1 MSVLSA
7 PAKNDPA
14 AAGSNG
20 PVLQTAEF
28 EFLRRFVLEHCGIS
42 LGDHKHQLVQG
53 RLQRRLRAL
62 RLRDFADYCD
72 VLRHDPQSELGE
84 LASAIST
91 NVTSFFREVHHYEL
105 LENELLPAWLAHKQ
119 RAGDRLRIWSAG
131 CSSGEE
137 PYALAMVLAEA
148 LARNN
153 STLDAKILA
162 TGSRQNV
169 EFFRLQQRAGR
180 TTGGFDL
187 GCTGRDQIGEA
198 RHLRVEVEVVVPGAV
213 GEGDV
218 GRRDVDAAEAEQ
230 IAGLC
235 RNVGGRGGQGGKQ
248 QRRSAQGRK
257 QSHGLRVFDWRGTGE
272 SVARQNAR
280 CLGRPQG
287 KRASG
292 TRKIWRVDDLHR
304 IHGAG
309 PAGALDAASGFLYGS
324 ATIPGH
330 FRPTCGARSPRWVL
344 FDRIMLNG
352 TAL

>member
-7 PAKNDPA
+7 PAKSDPA

-28 EFLRRFVLEHCGIS
+28 VFLRRFVLEHCGIS

-62 RLRDFADYCD
+62 RLKGFAEYCD

-137 PYALAMVLAEA
+137 PSALAMVLAEA

-162 TGSRQNV
+162 TDLSPQALDTARKGV
-169 EFFRLQQRAGR
+169 YPLDRLGGISAERCRRWLLRG
-180 TTGGFDL
+180 TGDYEGLASVHPQLRELVTIQPLNLLHDWPMSGPFDA
-187 GCTGRDQIGEA
+187 IF
-198 RHLRVEVEVVVPGAV
+198 
-213 GEGDV
+213 
-218 GRRDVDAAEAEQ
+218 
-230 IAGLC
+230 C
-235 RNVGGRGGQGGKQ
+235 RNVVIYFDQPTKQRLFRRYAQLLPVGGYLFLGHSESLHGINDDFELIGRTVYRKRG
-248 QRRSAQGRK
+248 
-257 QSHGLRVFDWRGTGE
+257 
-272 SVARQNAR
+272 
-280 CLGRPQG
+280 
-287 KRASG
+287 
-292 TRKIWRVDDLHR
+292 
-304 IHGAG
+304 
-309 PAGALDAASGFLYGS
+309 
-324 ATIPGH
+324 
-330 FRPTCGARSPRWVL
+330 
-344 FDRIMLNG
+344 
-352 TAL
+352 